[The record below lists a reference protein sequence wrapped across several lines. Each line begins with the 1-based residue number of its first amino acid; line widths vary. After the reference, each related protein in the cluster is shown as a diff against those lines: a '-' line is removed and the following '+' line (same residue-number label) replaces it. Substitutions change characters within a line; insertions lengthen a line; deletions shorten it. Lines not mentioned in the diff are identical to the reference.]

1 MSVTHSIG
9 ERIPVMFWRS
19 WWSSLAECFPSII
32 GQREQSKRINFVGQG
47 GEIRNVENA
56 MNWSRLAISF
66 GIFVQHWPSLRYLFR
81 YTLKGGHFRRH
92 CVYVIGAK
100 G

>member
-9 ERIPVMFWRS
+9 ETYLLCSGDHDGR
-19 WWSSLAECFPSII
+19 SLAECFPSII

-92 CVYVIGAK
+92 SVYVIGAK